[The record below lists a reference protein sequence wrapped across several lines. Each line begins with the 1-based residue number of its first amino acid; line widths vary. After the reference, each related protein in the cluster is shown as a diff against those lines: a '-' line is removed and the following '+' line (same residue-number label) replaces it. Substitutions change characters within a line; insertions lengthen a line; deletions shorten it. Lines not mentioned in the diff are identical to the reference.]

1 MAGLSLHTQGIVLL
15 KRPPKERFQP
25 LTVFSAE
32 HGHLTFWQRVSK
44 SGGCGSK
51 TTTTTTAP
59 LDLFDEAEFLAESPN
74 QGQSWFIKEA
84 RLIHR
89 PSGIAQ
95 SYDALRHACDFTTT
109 LARNRVPEEVRS
121 GVMQLLR
128 RSLDAFAQH
137 TRPDITHLKA
147 LYSFARDEGYP
158 LRQHWLP
165 TLPASLRALA
175 KTVLSQ
181 PLAEQTAP
189 AEIVATLHTHLTHY
203 LRHHTEILVD

>member
-1 MAGLSLHTQGIVLL
+1 MPGLMLSTQGIVLL

-25 LTVFSAE
+25 LTVFSAD
-32 HGHLTFWQRVSK
+32 HGHLTFWQRMPK
-44 SGGCGSK
+44 SGGNGK
-51 TTTTTTAP
+51 TVKNATAL
-59 LDLFDEAEFLAESPN
+59 LDLFDEAEFWAESPN
-74 QGQSWFIKEA
+74 QGQSWFIKET
-84 RLIHR
+84 RLLHR

-109 LARNRVPEEVRS
+109 LARNRVPEEVRD

-128 RSLDAFAQH
+128 RSLDAFTQH
-137 TRPDITHLKA
+137 ARPDITHLKA

-165 TLPASLRALA
+165 TLPTTLRTLA

-181 PLAEQTAP
+181 PLAAQNPSPETVIA
-189 AEIVATLHTHLTHY
+189 LHTHLCHY
-203 LRHHTEILVD
+203 LRHHTEILVN

>member
-1 MAGLSLHTQGIVLL
+1 MPGLTLSTQGIVLL
-15 KRPPKERFQP
+15 KRPPKESFQP

-32 HGHLTFWQRVSK
+32 HGHLTFWQRVPRS
-44 SGGCGSK
+44 SGASK
-51 TTTTTTAP
+51 TSKNAPPP

-84 RLIHR
+84 RLIRR

-137 TRPDITHLKA
+137 TRPDIAHLKA

-165 TLPASLRALA
+165 TLPSTLRALA

-181 PLAEQTAP
+181 PLVEQTAP
-189 AEIVATLHTHLTHY
+189 AETVATLHTHLTHY

>member
-1 MAGLSLHTQGIVLL
+1 MAGLTLSTQGIVLL
-15 KRPPKERFQP
+15 KRPPKESFQP

-32 HGHLTFWQRVSK
+32 HGHLTFWQRVPKS
-44 SGGCGSK
+44 SGGK
-51 TTTTTTAP
+51 TAKNASGLSP

-84 RLIHR
+84 RLLHR
-89 PSGIAQ
+89 PSGIAR
-95 SYDALRHACDFTTT
+95 SYDSLRHACDFTTT

-165 TLPASLRALA
+165 TLPTTLRILA
-175 KTVLSQ
+175 QTALSQ
-181 PLAEQTAP
+181 PLAAQNPP
-189 AEIVATLHTHLTHY
+189 AETVAALHSHLCHY

>member
-1 MAGLSLHTQGIVLL
+1 MAGLTLSTQGLVLL
-15 KRPPKERFQP
+15 KRPPKENFQP

-32 HGHLTFWQRVSK
+32 HGHLTFWQRVPK
-44 SGGCGSK
+44 HSGGTGK
-51 TTTTTTAP
+51 TTKNATPP

-74 QGQSWFIKEA
+74 QGQSWFIKET
-84 RLIHR
+84 RLLHR
-89 PSGIAQ
+89 PSGIAR
-95 SYDALRHACDFTTT
+95 SYDALRHACEFTAT

-128 RSLDAFAQH
+128 RSLAAFAEH

-165 TLPASLRALA
+165 TLPSGLRTVAQ
-175 KTVLSQ
+175 TVLSQ
-181 PLAEQTAP
+181 PLAEQNPPT
-189 AEIVATLHTHLTHY
+189 ETVAALHTHLTHY

>member
-1 MAGLSLHTQGIVLL
+1 VAGFTLSTQGVVLL
-15 KRPPKERFQP
+15 KRAPKESFQP

-32 HGHLTFWQRVSK
+32 HGHLIFWQRVPK
-44 SGGCGSK
+44 NTNSGK
-51 TTTTTTAP
+51 TAKHATPP

-84 RLIHR
+84 RLLHR
-89 PSGIAQ
+89 PSGIAH
-95 SYDALRHACDFTTT
+95 SYDALRHACDFTAT

-165 TLPASLRALA
+165 TLPSSLRALA
-175 KTVLSQ
+175 QTVLSH
-181 PLAEQTAP
+181 PLAAQNPPSET
-189 AEIVATLHTHLTHY
+189 VAALHTHLTHY
-203 LRHHTEILVD
+203 LRHHTEILVE

>member
-1 MAGLSLHTQGIVLL
+1 MPGLTLSTQGIVLL
-15 KRPPKERFQP
+15 KRPPKESFQP
-25 LTVFSAE
+25 LTIFSAE
-32 HGHLTFWQRVSK
+32 HGHLTFWQRVPRS
-44 SGGCGSK
+44 SGASK
-51 TTTTTTAP
+51 TSKNAPPP

-84 RLIHR
+84 RLIRR

-137 TRPDITHLKA
+137 TRPDIAHLKA

-165 TLPASLRALA
+165 TLPSTLRALA

-181 PLAEQTAP
+181 PLAAQNPPPES
-189 AEIVATLHTHLTHY
+189 VAALHTHLTHY

>member
-1 MAGLSLHTQGIVLL
+1 MAGLTLSTQGIVLL
-15 KRPPKERFQP
+15 KRPPKESFQP

-32 HGHLTFWQRVSK
+32 HGHLTLWQRVSK
-44 SGGCGSK
+44 SSSSK
-51 TTTTTTAP
+51 TARAGAPP

-84 RLIHR
+84 RLLHR
-89 PSGIAQ
+89 PSGIAR
-95 SYDALRHACDFTTT
+95 SYDSLRHACDFTTT
-109 LARNRVPEEVRS
+109 LAHNRVPEEVRS

-128 RSLDAFAQH
+128 RSLAAFAEH
-137 TRPDITHLKA
+137 ERADITHLKA

-165 TLPASLRALA
+165 TLPATLRTLA

-181 PLAEQTAP
+181 PLADQSPPIET
-189 AEIVATLHTHLTHY
+189 VAALHTHLTHY
-203 LRHHTEILVD
+203 IRHHTEILVD

>member
-1 MAGLSLHTQGIVLL
+1 MPGLTLSTQGIILL
-15 KRPPKERFQP
+15 KRPPKESFQP
-25 LTVFSAE
+25 LTVFSAA

-44 SGGCGSK
+44 SGSSSK
-51 TTTTTTAP
+51 TAQNATAP

-74 QGQSWFIKEA
+74 QGQSWFIKET
-84 RLIHR
+84 RLLHR

-95 SYDALRHACDFTTT
+95 SYDSLRHACDFTAT
-109 LARNRVPEEVRS
+109 LVRNRVPEEVRS

-128 RSLDAFAQH
+128 RSLDAFAEH
-137 TRPDITHLKA
+137 SRPDITHLKA

-165 TLPASLRALA
+165 TLPTTLRELA

-181 PLAEQTAP
+181 PLADQNPP
-189 AEIVATLHTHLTHY
+189 AETVAALHSHLCHY